1 MEMRLRSVIR
11 HLRGATGP
19 FTSQRC
25 RLALMLSGS
34 ICSMIR
40 HGGSLLHALQ
50 TAADSLPYQAAPS
63 YNQTLVY
70 RVPLLLHDF
79 SYRMWQCCSLALP
92 STHYPTPQ
100 TTTLTTF
107 LQIPLRNIVCDS
119 GHSISKTRLLASNL
133 APAVRTPQRAIAHY
147 SACLLPR
154 LQRTSSHHYHTDSH
168 GPTTSPPGLVQIPTQ
183 QCRPYASTLSQLSH
197 GSALAALRRGTACAV
212 AFRRL
217 CATLAHAGY
226 EVRPRSAERQEI
238 EPAST
243 RGCRARNGQQARL
256 LQACQ

>member
-1 MEMRLRSVIR
+1 MKTAIGSRATDRSRWQSRSTKSSTNESCLYRKEDEMEMRLHSVIR

-50 TAADSLPYQAAPS
+50 TAAVSLPYQAAPS
-63 YNQTLVY
+63 YHQTLVY
-70 RVPLLLHDF
+70 RVPLLPDF
-79 SYRMWQCCSLALP
+79 SYRMWQCCSLASLP

-119 GHSISKTRLLASNL
+119 GHSISKTRLLAPNF
-133 APAVRTPQRAIAHY
+133 APAVRTP
-147 SACLLPR
+147 
-154 LQRTSSHHYHTDSH
+154 
-168 GPTTSPPGLVQIPTQ
+168 
-183 QCRPYASTLSQLSH
+183 
-197 GSALAALRRGTACAV
+197 
-212 AFRRL
+212 
-217 CATLAHAGY
+217 
-226 EVRPRSAERQEI
+226 
-238 EPAST
+238 
-243 RGCRARNGQQARL
+243 
-256 LQACQ
+256 